1 MFGLL
6 GTLNL
11 AASSLQA
18 QMTGL
23 EVSGQNLANVNTTGY
38 TRQRVNL
45 GTTTDIGTADG
56 PQGTGVE
63 VTSIEQTVN
72 ALLNSQIQNQN
83 SVGGY
88 WNGQQTALQSAQDG
102 LNEFLSGASGS
113 SSTGTTTDSS
123 SGLSSQLSGFFD
135 AAQAVA
141 TSPTST
147 SARQTLIS
155 AAQSLT
161 TSFNQISNQFSSL
174 NTSLNASLSGNV
186 TSANQ
191 LLTDIAGLNKQI
203 STSEFS
209 GGNANDLRDEREQDL
224 ENLGSLVSF
233 SSSTGA
239 NGSVNVAI
247 GGQTLV
253 SGDQVADTLQTYSGT
268 NGNLYVQTAAGGV
281 PLTLTGGS
289 MQGTIAARDGT
300 LATLQSGVDTLAGT
314 LITQVNALH
323 SAGYSMTGSTGAN
336 FFNGSNAGT
345 ITVNAALA
353 ANPSLIQASGSATA
367 TGDNTVALQIAQ
379 LASANET
386 ALGGQ
391 TFQASYTQMVG
402 AMGDDLQTAND
413 QVSSQS
419 SVSQML
425 ATQQSSVSGVSVDE
439 EMTNLMSFQK
449 AYEASSEL
457 VQTVNAM
464 LETTIQMKTS

>member
-1 MFGLL
+1 
-6 GTLNL
+6 
-11 AASSLQA
+11 
-18 QMTGL
+18 
-23 EVSGQNLANVNTTGY
+23 
-38 TRQRVNL
+38 
-45 GTTTDIGTADG
+45 
-56 PQGTGVE
+56 
-63 VTSIEQTVN
+63 
-72 ALLNSQIQNQN
+72 
-83 SVGGY
+83 
-88 WNGQQTALQSAQDG
+88 
-102 LNEFLSGASGS
+102 
-113 SSTGTTTDSS
+113 
-123 SGLSSQLSGFFD
+123 
-135 AAQAVA
+135 
-141 TSPTST
+141 
-147 SARQTLIS
+147 
-155 AAQSLT
+155 
-161 TSFNQISNQFSSL
+161 
-174 NTSLNASLSGNV
+174 
-186 TSANQ
+186 
-191 LLTDIAGLNKQI
+191 
-203 STSEFS
+203 
-209 GGNANDLRDEREQDL
+209 
-224 ENLGSLVSF
+224 
-233 SSSTGA
+233 
-239 NGSVNVAI
+239 
-247 GGQTLV
+247 
-253 SGDQVADTLQTYSGT
+253 
-268 NGNLYVQTAAGGV
+268 
-281 PLTLTGGS
+281 
-289 MQGTIAARDGT
+289 
-300 LATLQSGVDTLAGT
+300 
-314 LITQVNALH
+314 VNALH

>member
-83 SVGGY
+83 SVSGY